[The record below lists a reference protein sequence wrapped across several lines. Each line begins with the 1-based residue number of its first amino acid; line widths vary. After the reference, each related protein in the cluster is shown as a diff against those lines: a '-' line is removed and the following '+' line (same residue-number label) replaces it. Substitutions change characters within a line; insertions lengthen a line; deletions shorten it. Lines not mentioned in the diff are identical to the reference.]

1 MEVAADTA
9 AEVQIILAGEVA
21 DNRTKER
28 VFDFLNQAEIGF
40 VLKDRLYQLITA
52 GKKLPVLLAELQS
65 MELDKDL
72 YGALMEIL
80 TA

>member
-1 MEVAADTA
+1 MREKLQKICVEAAADTA

-40 VLKDRLYQLITA
+40 VLKDRLYH
-52 GKKLPVLLAELQS
+52 
-65 MELDKDL
+65 
-72 YGALMEIL
+72 
-80 TA
+80 